1 MAINRFTKYTAPQF
15 VQAYDPYPMQ
25 QMMGLAQ
32 HQQKRFDAI
41 DSAIGKA
48 YADAVIKPGLSVEGR
63 KTAAAV
69 NKERKEQLDAIT
81 NDFAQNRNVR
91 NAVRSLSELS
101 GNWQNDQRASFVER
115 DRALMENVLTQ
126 SGKEGYGQ
134 YVTHRSYN
142 PTTGEHT
149 LGYTDEQIAAGVAP
163 TLADYGF
170 MSNPGSTAA
179 FKASY
184 IDPVKARIEQ
194 SFTTNEK
201 GERITTTDKELT
213 VDRFLEQVTPDLG
226 RLSSNGVSLDQ
237 LSDAPPEL
245 QQFILWKKNEY
256 SKRGQDYT
264 LGSLTADYITEVKKY
279 TNEVSTDKVK
289 AATKA
294 ELMQMEAAK
303 GSGLTDRMS
312 ELGDINDKVVNE
324 IYHKEGLDGIA
335 KELGYAEN
343 TKGMLELS
351 LAPNAPTASKDE
363 RHNILVEASVKRQMA
378 KAQRQIDPRNG
389 EVIPID
395 ENLIRS
401 KAEDEATKQEKVLDK
416 VYQLRI
422 KALQN
427 LQNDSQNPNQAMF
440 KNTTIDEDGNFLL
453 EPEKQKILDEKLE
466 GAEIKSL
473 SYEIDAINKSLSPLF
488 GREDFKKNYPN
499 IAEVI
504 EKGSVLATT
513 DLSIYDVGDKSKRK
527 KIIEE
532 FKTLKKDRNF
542 LKDAADLFRT
552 IGKSNEEVVE
562 QLINT
567 NLTSEDSYNQRL
579 SYETKEVRKQY
590 DPNYLVEKELDAV
603 VKDYYGNRNYYTN
616 EMLLYDKDAV
626 GVDKYTIA
634 TDQLLSSTA
643 KEFSKDITKLY
654 VNGEKMPFDKIEDKD
669 FAEELNIKG
678 VKIGIQDVTFDP
690 TTVEVDYVATDKG
703 YKVFAKG
710 YFTIEEGKKVG
721 ESTIKNTKR
730 TSKQYQVDI
739 TNTFMQQLSD
749 SEKARLHYADMIID
763 KAYAAVKGV
772 AQGESI
778 YLNDTQ
784 SKAAID
790 ALGGD
795 TEILYN
801 NDGTYTLKGKVPTFD
816 EQGNIK
822 ILSTNQNDPNYDVD
836 AVKELSGM
844 SLSQLGQRATEIAST
859 VGWLTQQNQTTVT
872 SAQKAA
878 MNADPSITSI
888 DQVETFK
895 TGLFA
900 LDSKENDNFEQQY
913 RIGFA
918 KTRNEAVPVEEMTV
932 DDQIRYSSKLFTNG
946 GGGWNQWD
954 VTKRAADGSF
964 ENKRFDKMISTLK
977 TADRNKMNDPNYIS
991 ALIESA
997 DKTSLVSPEIIAN
1010 VMRNFDKDM
1019 LQVNNSSYRTSS
1031 LARTEGLNDAL
1042 IAIALISAD
1051 SNFDNNNVKAVA
1063 K

>member
-15 VQAYDPYPMQ
+15 VQAYDPYPIEKLLP
-25 QMMGLAQ
+25 LAQ

-41 DSAIGKA
+41 DTAIGKA
-48 YADAVIKPGLSVEGR
+48 YADAVVKPGLSVESR
-63 KTAAAV
+63 QMAAKI
-69 NKERKEQLDAIT
+69 NKERKQQLDAIT

-91 NAVRSLSELS
+91 NAVRQLSELS
-101 GNWQNDQRASFVER
+101 GNWQNDQRALFVEQ
-115 DRALMENVLTQ
+115 DRALMESILKQ
-126 SGKEGYGQ
+126 SGQEGYGN
-134 YVTHRSYN
+134 YVTHKSYN

-149 LGYTDEQIAAGVAP
+149 LGYTEEQIAAGVAP
-163 TLADYGF
+163 TLADYGI

-194 SFTTNEK
+194 GFSVNEK
-201 GERITTTDKELT
+201 GERITTTNKELT
-213 VDRFLEQVTPDLG
+213 VDRFLEQVTPDLA

-245 QQFILWKKNEY
+245 QKFILWKKNEY
-256 SKRGQDYT
+256 SKKGQDYT

-279 TNEVSTDKVK
+279 TNEVSTDKIK
-289 AATKA
+289 APTKA
-294 ELMQMEAAK
+294 ELMQMEADK
-303 GSGLTDRMS
+303 GSGITDRMF
-312 ELGDINDKVVNE
+312 ELGDNNDKIVNE

-343 TKGMLELS
+343 VEGMLELS
-351 LAPNAPTASKDE
+351 LAPNAPTTSKDE
-363 RHNILVEASVKRQMA
+363 RHNILVEASVKRQKA
-378 KAQRQIDPRNG
+378 KAQRQIDPRTG
-389 EVIPID
+389 EVIPVD

-401 KAEDEATKQEKVLDK
+401 KAEDEAVKQEKVLDK

-422 KALQN
+422 KAIQN
-427 LQNDSQNPNQAMF
+427 LQNDSQNPNQAVF
-440 KNTTIDEDGNFLL
+440 KNGTIDKEGNFVLNQEDQKNL
-453 EPEKQKILDEKLE
+453 DIKISQAEDRALATIVGREGMSLNKEDTPELFKLYTELNTSVSPSGTTRIPSENFTIDPTKKQKMLKELE
-466 GAEIKSL
+466 SL
-473 SYEIDAINKSLSPLF
+473 NKKERMFSFDDGLRGVVSQLYMTGPSGSTSTYDRYKELTQ
-488 GREDFKKNYPN
+488 EYVTEVKN
-499 IAEVI
+499 
-504 EKGSVLATT
+504 K
-513 DLSIYDVGDKSKRK
+513 
-527 KIIEE
+527 
-532 FKTLKKDRNF
+532 
-542 LKDAADLFRT
+542 
-552 IGKSNEEVVE
+552 
-562 QLINT
+562 
-567 NLTSEDSYNQRL
+567 
-579 SYETKEVRKQY
+579 Y
-590 DPNYLVEKELDAV
+590 DPNTIINKELDTV
-603 VKDYYGNRNYYTN
+603 VKDYYGNRNYHTN

-654 VNGEKMPFDKIEDKD
+654 INGEKMPFDKIEDKD
-669 FAEELNIKG
+669 FAEELGIKNA
-678 VKIGIQDVTFDP
+678 KIGIQDVTFDP
-690 TTVEVDYVATDKG
+690 TTVEIDYVATDKG

-710 YFTIEEGKKVG
+710 NFIIEEGKKIG

-730 TSKQYQVDI
+730 TSKLYQVDI
-739 TNTFMQQLSD
+739 TNTFMQQLSG
-749 SEKARLHYADMIID
+749 SEKARLHYADMITD
-763 KAYAAVKGV
+763 KVFAAVKGL

-784 SKAAID
+784 SKAARD
-790 ALGGD
+790 VLGGD

-801 NDGTYTLKGKVPTFD
+801 NDGSYTLKGKIPTFD
-816 EQGNIK
+816 ENGNIK
-822 ILSTNQNDPNYDVD
+822 IVSTDQNDPNYDVK

-844 SLSQLGQRATEIAST
+844 SLTELNQRATEIATT
-859 VGWLTQQNQTTVT
+859 VGWLTQQNQVSVT
-872 SAQKAA
+872 PAQKAA
-878 MNADPSITSI
+878 MNADPSITSV

-895 TGLFA
+895 TGLFG

-918 KTRNEAVPVEEMTV
+918 KTRSEAIPVEEMTV

-977 TADRNKMNDPNYIS
+977 AADRNKMNDPNYI
-991 ALIESA
+991 AKLIESA
-997 DKTSLVSPEIIAN
+997 DNTSLVTPEIVAN

-1051 SNFDNNNVKAVA
+1051 SNFDSSDVKAVA

>member
-15 VQAYDPYPMQ
+15 IQAYDPYPMQ
-25 QMMGLAQ
+25 QMMALAQ

-41 DSAIGKA
+41 DTAIGKA
-48 YADAVIKPGLSVEGR
+48 YADAVVKPGLSTESR
-63 KTAAAV
+63 QMAAKI
-69 NKERKEQLDAIT
+69 NKERKQQLDAIT

-91 NAVRSLSELS
+91 NAVRKLSELS
-101 GNWQNDQRASFVER
+101 GNWQNDQRALFVEQ
-115 DRALMENVLTQ
+115 DRALMESILKQ
-126 SGKEGYGQ
+126 SGQEGYGN
-134 YVTHRSYN
+134 YVTHKSYN

-149 LGYTDEQIAAGVAP
+149 LGYTEEQIAAGVAP
-163 TLADYGF
+163 TLADYGI

-194 SFTTNEK
+194 GFSVNEK
-201 GERITTTDKELT
+201 GERITTTNKELT
-213 VDRFLEQVTPDLG
+213 VDRFLEQVTPDLA

-279 TNEVSTDKVK
+279 TNEVSTDKIK
-289 AATKA
+289 APTKA
-294 ELMQMEAAK
+294 ERMQMEAAK
-303 GSGLTDRMS
+303 GSGLTDRMF

-324 IYHKEGLDGIA
+324 IYHKEGIDGIA

-351 LAPNAPTASKDE
+351 LAPNAPTASKEE

-378 KAQRQIDPRNG
+378 KAQTQIDPRTN

-401 KAEDEATKQEKVLDK
+401 KAEDEATKQEKILDK
-416 VYQLRI
+416 VYQFRI

-427 LQNDSQNPNQAMF
+427 LQNDSQNPNQALY
-440 KNTTIDEDGNFLL
+440 KEVIIDKDGNFKL
-453 EPEKQKILDEKLE
+453 PAEKQKLVEEARQKTENRILKERLASLVNNLDEESFKEFTKKYPSIGKAISEYPSRNLTQSILNIE
-466 GAEIKSL
+466 NDDHKAKIVEELFSIKSIPFVGAVDA
-473 SYEIDAINKSLSPLF
+473 SDPRANNTKIPIPTAGEIYEKELRNAKTYLPSELDIDTAIN
-488 GREDFKKNYPN
+488 
-499 IAEVI
+499 
-504 EKGSVLATT
+504 
-513 DLSIYDVGDKSKRK
+513 
-527 KIIEE
+527 
-532 FKTLKKDRNF
+532 
-542 LKDAADLFRT
+542 
-552 IGKSNEEVVE
+552 
-562 QLINT
+562 
-567 NLTSEDSYNQRL
+567 
-579 SYETKEVRKQY
+579 
-590 DPNYLVEKELDAV
+590 KELDAV
-603 VKDYYGNRNYYTN
+603 VKDYYGNRNYHTN

-643 KEFSKDITKLY
+643 KEFSKDDTKLY
-654 VNGEKMPFDKIEDKD
+654 ANGEKIPFDKLSEKD
-669 FAEELNIKG
+669 FAEELGIENA
-678 VKIGIQDVTFDP
+678 KIALGDLTFDP

-710 YFTIEEGKKVG
+710 YFTIQKGQKVG
-721 ESTIKNTKR
+721 ESTVKTTAR

-739 TNTFMQQLSD
+739 TNTFMQQLSE
-749 SEKARLHYADMIID
+749 SEKARLHYADMIVD
-763 KAYAAVKGV
+763 KAFAAVKGV

-784 SKAAID
+784 SKAARD
-790 ALGGD
+790 VLGGD

-822 ILSTNQNDPNYDVD
+822 IVSTDQNDPNYDVD

-859 VGWLTQQNQTTVT
+859 VGWLTQQNQTSVT
-872 SAQKAA
+872 PAQKAA
-878 MNADPSITSI
+878 MDADPSITSV

-895 TGLFA
+895 TGLFG

-913 RIGFA
+913 KIGFA
-918 KTRNEAVPVEEMTV
+918 KTRSEAIPVEEMTV

-964 ENKRFDKMISTLK
+964 ENKKFDKTINILK
-977 TADRNKMNDPNYIS
+977 SADRNKMNDPNYIS

-1042 IAIALISAD
+1042 VAIALISAG
-1051 SNFDNNNVKAVA
+1051 SNFDSSDVKAVA